1 MTISLSLLAGS
12 GWQFF
17 DNSGDV
23 LTGGLLYSY
32 AAGTTTP
39 ATTYT
44 SVTGLTANS
53 NPIVLDAAGRVPYQ
67 IWLTDGIGY
76 KFRLENSVGTQ
87 IGSWDNIT
95 SQDTGSTGL
104 SASAISY
111 TAAGSSTVRTVQAK
125 LQESVSV
132 KDFGAVGDGVANDAA
147 AIQNALNSGAKSVHF
162 PDGVYL
168 VQSTLTIPTNVC
180 VYGDSK
186 YSTQIKKGFNGDL
199 IAFGE
204 GAQMHRLYLEGQGAT
219 YTGRGVVISGSNGRQ
234 VITECKIVDFAGFC
248 IEFELTGSGSQ
259 SSFSDLLIYRY
270 DGSTAGNYAVK
281 VQDVAELSAKPR
293 KFQQIETGGNK
304 FIAVGGC
311 NDLFISDS
319 FCGEILL
326 SDESRAFLCAN
337 TRVGVNES
345 TMDIRGNG
353 VTFVGCAF
361 APSITIVLGTVPVS
375 IEGCYFN
382 GTVTDNTT
390 NKENLISAPSVA
402 FTPTWTASTTN
413 PTIGDGTLRGW
424 YARSGSIVTATY
436 EVIMGSTTTFGTGTY
451 AFSLPRMSA
460 SPSVHVGAAYGT
472 DASAGNAAT
481 TGVAQVLAGSPGT
494 ARLQATGTGIWSPT
508 VPITWAS
515 SDVIRFT
522 VTYGI

>member
-53 NPIVLDAAGRVPYQ
+53 NPIVLDAAGRVPNQ

-87 IGSWDNIT
+87 IGTWDNIT

-147 AIQNALNSGAKSVHF
+147 AIQNALNSGAKSVHI

-219 YTGRGVVISGSNGRQ
+219 YTGRGVVISGANGRQ
-234 VITECKIVDFAGFC
+234 VITECKIIDFAGFC

-259 SSFSDLLIYRY
+259 SSFSDLLISRY
-270 DGSTAGNYAVK
+270 NGSAAGNYAVK
-281 VQDVAELSAKPR
+281 VQDAPELSAKPR
-293 KFQQIETGGNK
+293 KFQQIETGGAK

-326 SDESRAFLCAN
+326 SDDSRAFLCTN
-337 TRVGVNES
+337 TRVGVNE
-345 TMDIRGNG
+345 TAMDIRGKG
-353 VTFVGCAF
+353 VTFTGCAF
-361 APSITIVLGTVPVS
+361 APSLTIVLGTVPVS

-382 GTVTDNTT
+382 GTVTDNTV

-402 FTPTWTASTTN
+402 FTPTWTASSVN

-472 DASAGNAAT
+472 DASASGAAT
-481 TGVAQVLAGSPGT
+481 MGVAQQLSGSPGT
-494 ARLQATGTGIWSPT
+494 IRLQSTGSAIWSPT

-515 SDVIRFT
+515 GDVIRFT

>member
-1 MTISLSLLAGS
+1 MSGVKISDLPAASTPLAGTELLPVV
-12 GWQFF
+12 Q
-17 DNSGDV
+17 
-23 LTGGLLYSY
+23 TGV
-32 AAGTTTP
+32 
-39 ATTYT
+39 T
-44 SVTGLTANS
+44 SKVAVNNL
-53 NPIVLDAAGRVPYQ
+53 
-67 IWLTDGIGY
+67 IGY
-76 KFRLENSVGTQ
+76 TVAGGVSRTLNSKLG
-87 IGSWDNIT
+87 
-95 SQDTGSTGL
+95 DT
-104 SASAISY
+104 
-111 TAAGSSTVRTVQAK
+111 
-125 LQESVSV
+125 VSV

-147 AIQNALNSGAKSVHF
+147 AIQSALSSGAKSVYF
-162 PDGVYL
+162 PNGVYL
-168 VQSTLTIPTNVC
+168 VQSALTVPTNVQM
-180 VYGDSK
+180 YGDSK
-186 YSTQIKKGFNGDL
+186 YATQIKKGFNGDL
-199 IAFGE
+199 ITFGE

-219 YTGRGVVISGSNGRQ
+219 YTGRGIVISGSNGRQ
-234 VITECKIVDFAGFC
+234 VITECKIVDFEGYC

-270 DGSTAGNYAVK
+270 NGTAAGNYAIK
-281 VQDVAELSAKPR
+281 VQDATELTAKPR

-326 SDESRAFLCAN
+326 SDDSRAFLCVG

-345 TMDIRGNG
+345 TMDIRGKG
-353 VTFVGCAF
+353 VTFAGCAF
-361 APSITIVLGTVPVS
+361 APDITVVLGTVPVS

-382 GTVTDNTT
+382 GTVTDNTV

-413 PTIGDGTLRGW
+413 PVIGNGTLRGW

-460 SPSVHVGAAYGT
+460 SPSVHVGAVYGT
-472 DASAGNAAT
+472 DASASGAAT
-481 TGVAQVLAGSPGT
+481 TGVVQVLAGSPGT

-508 VPITWAS
+508 VPITWAT